1 MAKNNNAWPQER
13 CEKLIELHGK
23 GFSGGEIARMLST
36 PEWTGTRSAVCG
48 QISRLRSAGALP
60 PSKPHPNA
68 RRRVGA
74 AVPSAVSAARLKA
87 VPQKTYAAPIKQAV
101 NVVDETKRIPFE
113 ALTAHSCRWPIG
125 DPTDP
130 DFGYCGEKKL
140 AGKSYCAAHYERSI
154 TKCLHKT

>member
-1 MAKNNNAWPQER
+1 
-13 CEKLIELHGK
+13 
-23 GFSGGEIARMLST
+23 
-36 PEWTGTRSAVCG
+36 
-48 QISRLRSAGALP
+48 
-60 PSKPHPNA
+60 
-68 RRRVGA
+68 
-74 AVPSAVSAARLKA
+74 VPSAVSAARLKA
-87 VPQKTYAAPIKQAV
+87 VPQKTYTAPIKQAV

-125 DPTDP
+125 NPNDP